1 MAIIVRNTNY
11 SGEVLEQLLTLA
23 ATSNEIVEKGLIM
36 VIPGVEKKISLP
48 RLKTGKM
55 LQKRKENPGVEDSK
69 GNFNYDEKSL
79 DPVDFMAFTVF
90 NPRTF
95 ENIWRKWQPKGNLVF
110 SELPPEAQNALLAEL
125 AKRVQ
130 FELGD
135 HYVNGE
141 YGDDDDHLFNGI
153 LTQMA
158 KDTEVIVVDSA
169 ESTMLD
175 SAESTMLGRLKAMRA
190 KIPVAIRNNPDL
202 RILMSVN
209 DFDKYDD
216 ELTQR
221 ESKNTSETDVNARRY
236 KGITIETLAAWPDDL
251 IVCTLC
257 SPDAGGNLF
266 AAVNLQ
272 DDEDVIQIDKIS
284 NASELYFFK
293 MLMKADTNIAFGEEV
308 VALDKRSNPEFKASE
323 KKISVD
329 PASVTLEATGGSE
342 EVTVTASGEYEIG
355 SAPAGFKVE
364 ATDKGVKISAGAN
377 SGSQKTGTLT
387 LTLNADRSKTA
398 KITITQNQKG

>member
-110 SELPPEAQNALLAEL
+110 SELPSEAQNALLAEL

-169 ESTMLD
+169 ESTML
-175 SAESTMLGRLKAMRA
+175 GRLKAMRA

-221 ESKNTSETDVNARRY
+221 ES
-236 KGITIETLAAWPDDL
+236 
-251 IVCTLC
+251 
-257 SPDAGGNLF
+257 
-266 AAVNLQ
+266 
-272 DDEDVIQIDKIS
+272 
-284 NASELYFFK
+284 
-293 MLMKADTNIAFGEEV
+293 
-308 VALDKRSNPEFKASE
+308 KASE

>member
-169 ESTMLD
+169 ESTML
-175 SAESTMLGRLKAMRA
+175 GRLKAMRA

-308 VALDKRSNPEFKASE
+308 VVLDKRSNPVFKASKASE

-355 SAPAGFKVE
+355 SAPAGFEVE